1 MVFDP
6 GGDTLRVGFG
16 SNIPLV
22 QVRIGGCESEA
33 SAGGDVRMVSLFCW
47 VGAGRLPGRTGGGV
61 AWVTSPNTTSL
72 WPVEE
77 Q

>member
-1 MVFDP
+1 MAFDP
-6 GGDTLRVGFG
+6 GGDTLRVGFR

-22 QVRIGGCESEA
+22 QVRTGGCESEA

-61 AWVTSPNTTSL
+61 ASPNTTSL
-72 WPVEE
+72 WLVEE